1 MKRYSQIAVILGGTK
16 RLQPLDLT
24 VNKSFKSKLKN
35 KGENW
40 MIEGFHTFTKSGA
53 IRRAKYSEVCNWIK
67 ESWVEI
73 SIDCIKNG
81 FR

>member
-1 MKRYSQIAVILGGTK
+1 
-16 RLQPLDLT
+16 
-24 VNKSFKSKLKN
+24 
-35 KGENW
+35 

-81 FR
+81 FRQAWFCDYIKTTRVSWIGVEGMS